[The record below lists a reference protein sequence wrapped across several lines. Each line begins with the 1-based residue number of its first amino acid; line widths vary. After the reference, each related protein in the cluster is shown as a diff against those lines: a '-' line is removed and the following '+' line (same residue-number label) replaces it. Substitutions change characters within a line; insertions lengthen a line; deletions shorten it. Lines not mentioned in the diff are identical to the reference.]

1 MQFSAFLHMSFLC
14 VLYVLIDILERSDE
28 INQCYDEY
36 YPIHQSTLHDI
47 KFLGMLKTLKF
58 LGMLK
63 ALIQYYLLT
72 GLMGTSSFLV
82 DIFLA
87 DVTYKKHYLIIK

>member
-14 VLYVLIDILERSDE
+14 VLYVIDILERSDE

-47 KFLGMLKTLKF
+47 KFLGMLKAFKF

-63 ALIQYYLLT
+63 ALIQFDLLT
-72 GLMGTSSFLV
+72 GLMRTSSFFV
-82 DIFLA
+82 DM
-87 DVTYKKHYLIIK
+87 